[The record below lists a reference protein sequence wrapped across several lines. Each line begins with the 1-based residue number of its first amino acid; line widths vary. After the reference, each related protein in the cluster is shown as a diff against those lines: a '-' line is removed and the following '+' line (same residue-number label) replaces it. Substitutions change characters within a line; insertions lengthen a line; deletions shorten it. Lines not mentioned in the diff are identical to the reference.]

1 LKRISLLTFVN
12 ILAMVTN
19 MGNQVVTAIYLGA
32 GPERDALFVAM
43 SVPLFLNTLFA
54 GSIGVSLTPGILACR
69 SLAAQCQTALWTL
82 ISLVGG
88 TSILVGCF
96 YLLGPNLVR
105 LLAPGLDFHH
115 QIETVR
121 LLPLS
126 LALIPIQAATCVLS
140 GYMIAADRVF
150 FPSSALLLGNCV
162 TLAGMVLAGNSLT
175 PAKIALLTLV
185 GASCV
190 TIVQGAVLFK
200 DLRTAPAGITEGS
213 KNVLRVYRQAMP
225 LILSGVFGRS
235 NSLIER
241 RLASSAGPGTISC
254 LGYAGYL
261 VTFLVNATAGPAASA
276 FFARICDLWNREE
289 REEVGRVLERS
300 LYYVITVSLTLAG
313 FVVILF
319 PDVAPLILQRTKF
332 TASGAAELI
341 SYSQILMISYVCL
354 SAGSVLS
361 RLFYAA
367 GRSYTVSVLDCC
379 SIVFYI
385 IVASFMAYLKN
396 GVGLAIASGLYGLF
410 IVIMFYL
417 WAVRQFR
424 TRLRSEFISTVGAI
438 GLRWLIA
445 FLLAIGLKYLVATFR
460 PGILPGIPASILY
473 SMGLLLVA
481 RFGMRQMRDVSRNTT
496 QGELLPAPIAGTA
509 NP

>member
-1 LKRISLLTFVN
+1 LKRISLLTLVN

-32 GPERDALFVAM
+32 GAERDALFVAM

-54 GSIGVSLTPGILACR
+54 GSIGVSVTPGILACSSR
-69 SLAAQCQTALWTL
+69 AARCQTALWTL
-82 ISLVGG
+82 ISLVFG

-96 YLLGPNLVR
+96 YLAGPHLVR
-105 LLAPGLDFHH
+105 LLAPGFDFQHRL
-115 QIETVR
+115 ETVS

-126 LALIPIQAATCVLS
+126 LSLIPIQAATCVLS

-150 FPSSALLLGNCV
+150 FPSSALLLGNFV
-162 TLAGMVLAGNSLT
+162 TLIGMVFAGNSLT

-185 GASCV
+185 GASFV
-190 TIVQGAVLFK
+190 TLVQGAVLFK
-200 DLRTAPAGITEGS
+200 DLRTAPAGIIENS
-213 KNVLRVYRQAMP
+213 KNVVRVYRQAMP
-225 LILSGVFGRS
+225 LILSGVFSRS
-235 NSLIER
+235 SSLIER

-289 REEVGRVLERS
+289 REEVGRVLEKS
-300 LYYVITVSLTLAG
+300 LYYVVTVSLTLAG

-319 PDVAPLILQRTKF
+319 PDVLPLILERTKF
-332 TASGAAELI
+332 TASAAAELI
-341 SYSQILMISYVCL
+341 SYSQILMVSYVCL
-354 SAGSVLS
+354 SAGSVMS

-367 GRSYTVSVLDCC
+367 GRTYTVSLLDCC

-385 IVASFMAYLKN
+385 IVASLMAYLK
-396 GVGLAIASGLYGLF
+396 GGAGLAIAAGLYGLF
-410 IVIMFYL
+410 IVITFYS
-417 WAVRQFR
+417 WAVQQFQ
-424 TRLRSEFISTVGAI
+424 TRLRSEFLSGVGAI

-445 FLLAIGLKYLVATFR
+445 FLLAIGTKFLVSTFY
-460 PGILPGIPASILY
+460 PGVLPGIAASILY
-473 SMGLLLVA
+473 SVGLILVV
-481 RFGMRQMRDVSRNTT
+481 RFGVRQLREGVRNRAS
-496 QGELLPAPIAGTA
+496 GDLLPA
-509 NP
+509 